1 MTWTKNK
8 LPTISKIKV
17 ILFLFKT
24 IHYRWVLILNTLRV
38 DDKFLNSIKFL
49 FKLMLFAVNIT
60 FFNDGQ
66 QINGSTEE
74 L

>member
-1 MTWTKNK
+1 MTWTKKK
-8 LPTISKIKV
+8 LSKSSKIIV
-17 ILFLFKT
+17 TLFFLKT
-24 IHYRWVLILNTLRV
+24 THYRFVLILNKHKV
-38 DDKFLNSIKFL
+38 NINFLNSIKFL
-49 FKLMLFAVNIT
+49 FKLIVFAVNII

>member
-1 MTWTKNK
+1 MTWTKKKFSK
-8 LPTISKIKV
+8 LSKIIV
-17 ILFLFKT
+17 TLFFLKT
-24 IHYRWVLILNTLRV
+24 THYRFVLILNKLKV
-38 DDKFLNSIKFL
+38 DIIFLNSIKFL
-49 FKLMLFAVNIT
+49 FKLIVLAVNII